1 LGLFS
6 RGMLDRIGKLRR
18 EWQQGELKQALS
30 KSQETQRQ
38 FRTLSG
44 IEVGGLYTPQDV
56 SEQNFEENIGFPGAY
71 PFTRGGLP
79 DYVPGEAV
87 DTTPDRRA
95 GHGKLYQR

>member
-1 LGLFS
+1 MAAG
-6 RGMLDRIGKLRR
+6 RTEAGPV
-18 EWQQGELKQALS
+18 QVAGETTAVPHA
-30 KSQETQRQ
+30 
-38 FRTLSG
+38 FR

-56 SEQNFEENIGFPGAY
+56 SEQDFEENTGFPGAY